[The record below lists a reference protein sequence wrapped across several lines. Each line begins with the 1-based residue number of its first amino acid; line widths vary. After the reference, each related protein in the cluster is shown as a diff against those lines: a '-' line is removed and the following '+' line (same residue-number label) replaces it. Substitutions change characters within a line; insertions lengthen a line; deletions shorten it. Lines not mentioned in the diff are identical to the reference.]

1 MFSYIICK
9 CRVCVPTFR
18 SSALPCIMSGK
29 LEPSYTLIYLFL
41 MCHIDQLLLSTH
53 HRIVLLLLPKTNT
66 TQHDI
71 THNITH
77 NISTLSVHISL
88 TNFTLHYNQNF
99 NYISKLVSL
108 EATAHQSLF
117 FLSEL
122 KILHEHLTLVMRD
135 RDYAYCTREN
145 VRQQSQGD
153 VIQDTF

>member
-29 LEPSYTLIYLFL
+29 LKPSYTLIYLFL
-41 MCHIDQLLLSTH
+41 VCHIAQLLLSTH

-77 NISTLSVHISL
+77 NNTTLSVHISL

-122 KILHEHLTLVMRD
+122 RTLHEHLTLVMRD
-135 RDYAYCTREN
+135 RDYAYAGKCKTTEP
-145 VRQQSQGD
+145 G
-153 VIQDTF
+153 

>member
-1 MFSYIICK
+1 MLVPLRNVFLRMFSYIICK

-18 SSALPCIMSGK
+18 SSALPCIMAGK
-29 LEPSYTLIYLFL
+29 LKPSYTLIYLFL
-41 MCHIDQLLLSTH
+41 MCHIAQLVLLLSTH

-77 NISTLSVHISL
+77 NNTTLSVHISL

-108 EATAHQSLF
+108 EATAH
-117 FLSEL
+117 
-122 KILHEHLTLVMRD
+122 
-135 RDYAYCTREN
+135 
-145 VRQQSQGD
+145 
-153 VIQDTF
+153 